1 MKNNILAIMVFCISG
16 IVFAQ
21 NKIEKCN
28 KVAQEK
34 QKTCKVNLIADFISD
49 YAEYPSHA
57 LDNADEGIVY
67 VRFATDANSDLKDVR
82 VLGKSDAELADAAK
96 SAIEKFAHSDAKI
109 LLAQN
114 EVYRIP
120 VRFEAQ

>member
-1 MKNNILAIMVFCISG
+1 MKNNILAIFVLCLSG
-16 IVFAQ
+16 VVFAQ
-21 NKIEKCN
+21 SKIEKCN
-28 KVAQEK
+28 KVVQEK
-34 QKTCKVNLIADFISD
+34 QKTCKDHLIADLISD

-57 LDNADEGIVY
+57 LSNADEGTVY
-67 VRFATDANSDLKDVR
+67 VRFTTDSNNDLHNVR
-82 VLGKSDAELADAAK
+82 VLGQSDRELADAAK
-96 SAIEKFAHSDAKI
+96 QAIEKFAHSDAKV